1 MTMKK
6 TNRLTSFARQLLLA
20 LTVSLFS
27 TGYATAQ
34 EMMSAATSHYVIKVT
49 PTLAY
54 LDVGQAAGA
63 AVGAEYI
70 VLRADEDDDE
80 MMLVVGEVRIL
91 RVSAG
96 FSIAEIT
103 SIEPDEEISVL
114 QQILPRA
121 DMLAKQ
127 AMEERDAEADSPERK
142 SEPAQFTRSLVFLG
156 GMDLS
161 KAVDLTWHSNALIK
175 AEDISGPAV
184 AIRLGRMLNNKL
196 RLALTYRFSGEP
208 LGPSDAEVTQLSAEL
223 DAHILF
229 RGAGKAGPYVGF
241 GGGLHLLSWD
251 ASNDQIDDSAH
262 KTGFNVLGGLE
273 MPVAQGNWSLMAEGG
288 YQGMTKWASMLNA
301 SHVRAYVGLGRNF

>member
-1 MTMKK
+1 MNK
-6 TNRLTSFARQLLLA
+6 TNRLTSFARQLLFA
-20 LTVSLFS
+20 AIMSLFF
-27 TGYATAQ
+27 TGSATAQ
-34 EMMSAATSHYVIKVT
+34 GMMSEATSHYVIKVT
-49 PTLAY
+49 STLAY
-54 LDVGQAAGA
+54 LDVGQASGA
-63 AVGAEYI
+63 AIGAEYI

-80 MMLVVGEVRIL
+80 MMLVVGEVRVL
-91 RVSAG
+91 RVYAG

-103 SIEPDEEISVL
+103 SIEPDEEIAVL
-114 QQILPRA
+114 QQIVPRA
-121 DMLAKQ
+121 DMMAKK
-127 AMEERDAEADSPERK
+127 AMEERDTESDSAERK
-142 SEPAQFTRSLVFLG
+142 GEPAQFTRSLVLLG

-161 KAVDLTWHSNALIK
+161 KAGDLTWGSNSLMK
-175 AEDISGPAV
+175 AEDVSGPAV

-196 RLALTYRFSGEP
+196 RLALTYRLSGEP

-251 ASNDQIDDSAH
+251 APNDQISDCAY

-273 MPVAQGNWSLMAEGG
+273 IPVAKGSWSLIAEGG
-288 YQGMTKWASMLNA
+288 YQGVTKWASMLDA